1 MYDYIVRNTKSQKS
15 SAILAA
21 ILIVIGLVFMI
32 YRGSPVIGAAL
43 LALGILAA
51 ISVVR
56 APKTDDRTIESLKAS
71 GKFDEAEKDFD
82 GAASFCEDFVRIG
95 ERFIYRKQYPVII
108 DISLIER
115 IYAIKSTDNSGNS
128 FVNIGVSLQGGRTEK
143 ICAALGY
150 PNDPWV
156 DEIVNFI
163 MSKNPAIVKE

>member
-32 YRGSPVIGAAL
+32 YRGSPIIGAAL

-56 APKTDDRTIESLKAS
+56 VPKTDDRTIETLKAS
-71 GKFDEAEKDFD
+71 GEFDEAEKDFD
-82 GAASFCEDFVRIG
+82 NAVSFCEDRVRIG

-108 DISLIER
+108 DISLIEK
-115 IYAIKSTDNSGNS
+115 IYAIKSNDNSGNS
-128 FVNIGVSLQGGRTEK
+128 FVNIGVSLQGGRAEK
-143 ICAALGY
+143 LCAALGY

-156 DEIVNFI
+156 EEMINFVI
-163 MSKNPAIVKE
+163 SKNPSIAKE